1 MLCAVASLFWFFE
14 ICRVPPDCVLGTEHP
29 CSPCQKA
36 AGGLEAVVRGTRIPW
51 GISCLRRLGAPRGCQ
66 GDTPPVAAPS
76 TTILLCPFR
85 HLDPTV
91 SSPSSPFCFAC
102 QKNTS
107 IPSLLTHPLILP
119 PPQDPELPL
128 PRSGRF
134 LHCSVSLCGIFGAGT
149 TLTVLG
155 ESLTSSRSF
164 FPHREIVTFC
174 RFLVIWGFFLDLAAG
189 WGLPPAQGRALSV
202 AAWAESCPHRAR
214 GLRCAPWRT

>member
-1 MLCAVASLFWFFE
+1 MFTVSEGSW
-14 ICRVPPDCVLGTEHP
+14 G
-29 CSPCQKA
+29 
-36 AGGLEAVVRGTRIPW
+36 AGGSSAWHQDP
-51 GISCLRRLGAPRGCQ
+51 LGHFLP
-66 GDTPPVAAPS
+66 AAPGCS
-76 TTILLCPFR
+76 TWLPGGHTSCSSPQ
-85 HLDPTV
+85 HHHPAV
-91 SSPSSPFCFAC
+91 SSPSSPFCFAR
-102 QKNTS
+102 QNTS

-189 WGLPPAQGRALSV
+189 WGLPPAQGRALSA
-202 AAWAESCPHRAR
+202 AAWAESCPHRAG